1 MVIAQD
7 NPQCQVLLWPH
18 LPLHHLQTHHLHKPS
33 GGRKRRP
40 NPKMFFQHYREQA
53 EKEEKI
59 LQTMTNLMGQ
69 VVQSVQRCADAMER
83 HAWASEMMAHKQEGT
98 YGTMQSHSFYP
109 YVPPIPFHPPPT
121 PFPPPPAFSQTV
133 QNPATSTE
141 SETQDESHTTYFNL
155 EWICWK

>member
-1 MVIAQD
+1 
-7 NPQCQVLLWPH
+7 
-18 LPLHHLQTHHLHKPS
+18 
-33 GGRKRRP
+33 
-40 NPKMFFQHYREQA
+40 MFFQHYREQA

-69 VVQSVQRCADAMER
+69 VVQSVQRCADSMER
-83 HAWASEMMAHKQEGT
+83 HAWASEKMAHKQEGT

-121 PFPPPPAFSQTV
+121 PFPPPHPPPPAFSQTV

-155 EWICWK
+155 E